1 MIEQI
6 RNIEA
11 AIGDGVKRVTEIEK
25 KNKLVARKSIVA
37 KTNIRKGDILTED
50 NIIAKRPGSGIS
62 PMRWNYVLGTKA
74 VRDFQEDELI
84 EL

>member
-1 MIEQI
+1 MIKLLL
-6 RNIEA
+6 A
-11 AIGDGVKRVTEIEK
+11 AALFTVATPTEPTITYTSDSVISEGISL
-25 KNKLVARKSIVA
+25 NVLETS
-37 KTNIRKGDILTED
+37 TED